1 MHEMGIME
9 GVLDSALKSAQQAHA
24 LRIRKITLSIGDMT
38 ECIDDALQF
47 SFEILSENT
56 LAQGATLV
64 LNKVSPRSVCLDCHK
79 EFDHDRFHRQ
89 CPYCQSYST
98 DLIAGRELSIDSIEV
113 DLPEDGKGA
122 GEGCAA
128 NAGGA
133 ANGSNGASS
142 NENSASSDEEAA
154 NGAQR

>member
-9 GVLDSALKSAQQAHA
+9 GVLDSTLKSAQQAHA

-64 LNKVSPRSVCLDCHK
+64 LNKVSPRSVCLDCRK

-113 DLPEDGKGA
+113 DLPDDNKGVSEGNVASDGA
-122 GEGCAA
+122 GTKT
-128 NAGGA
+128 
-133 ANGSNGASS
+133 ANG
-142 NENSASSDEEAA
+142 ESDS
-154 NGAQR
+154 

>member
-64 LNKVSPRSVCLDCHK
+64 LNKVSPRSVCLDCQK

-122 GEGCAA
+122 SEGGAA

-133 ANGSNGASS
+133 ANDSNGASS

-154 NGAQR
+154 NGAQQ

>member
-64 LNKVSPRSVCLDCHK
+64 LNKVSPRSVCLDCRK

-113 DLPEDGKGA
+113 DLPDYNKDVSEGNVASDG
-122 GEGCAA
+122 
-128 NAGGA
+128 GGTKTA
-133 ANGSNGASS
+133 HS
-142 NENSASSDEEAA
+142 ESDS
-154 NGAQR
+154 

>member
-64 LNKVSPRSVCLDCHK
+64 LNKVSPRSVCLDCRK

-122 GEGCAA
+122 GEGGAA
-128 NAGGA
+128 SDGGA

-142 NENSASSDEEAA
+142 KENSASSDEEAA
-154 NGAQR
+154 NGTQQ

>member
-64 LNKVSPRSVCLDCHK
+64 LNKVSPRSVCLDCRK

-113 DLPEDGKGA
+113 DLPDDNKGVSEGNVASDG
-122 GEGCAA
+122 
-128 NAGGA
+128 GGTKTA
-133 ANGSNGASS
+133 HS
-142 NENSASSDEEAA
+142 ESDS
-154 NGAQR
+154 

>member
-64 LNKVSPRSVCLDCHK
+64 LNKVSPCSVCLDCRK

-113 DLPEDGKGA
+113 DLPDDNKGVSEGNVASDG
-122 GEGCAA
+122 
-128 NAGGA
+128 GGTKTA
-133 ANGSNGASS
+133 HS
-142 NENSASSDEEAA
+142 ESDS
-154 NGAQR
+154 

>member
-64 LNKVSPRSVCLDCHK
+64 LNKVSPRSVCLDCRK

-113 DLPEDGKGA
+113 DLPDDNKDVSEGNVASDG
-122 GEGCAA
+122 
-128 NAGGA
+128 GGTKTA
-133 ANGSNGASS
+133 HS
-142 NENSASSDEEAA
+142 ESDS
-154 NGAQR
+154 

>member
-64 LNKVSPRSVCLDCHK
+64 LNKVSPRSVCLDCRK

-122 GEGCAA
+122 GEGGAA

-154 NGAQR
+154 NGAQQ

>member
-89 CPYCQSYST
+89 CPYCKSYST

-122 GEGCAA
+122 GEG
-128 NAGGA
+128 GA

-142 NENSASSDEEAA
+142 NENGASSDEEAA
-154 NGAQR
+154 NGAQQ

>member
-64 LNKVSPRSVCLDCHK
+64 LNKVSPRSVCLDCRK
-79 EFDHDRFHRQ
+79 EFDHDRFHRK

-113 DLPEDGKGA
+113 DLPDDNKGVSEGNVASDG
-122 GEGCAA
+122 
-128 NAGGA
+128 GGTKTA
-133 ANGSNGASS
+133 HS
-142 NENSASSDEEAA
+142 ESDS
-154 NGAQR
+154 

>member
-64 LNKVSPRSVCLDCHK
+64 LNKVSPRSVCLDCRK

-113 DLPEDGKGA
+113 DLPDDNKGVSEGNVASDGGGTKNA
-122 GEGCAA
+122 HGE
-128 NAGGA
+128 
-133 ANGSNGASS
+133 
-142 NENSASSDEEAA
+142 SDS
-154 NGAQR
+154 

>member
-64 LNKVSPRSVCLDCHK
+64 LNKVSPRSVCLDCRK

-113 DLPEDGKGA
+113 DLPDDNKGVSEGNVASDGA
-122 GEGCAA
+122 GTKT
-128 NAGGA
+128 
-133 ANGSNGASS
+133 ANG
-142 NENSASSDEEAA
+142 ESDS
-154 NGAQR
+154 

>member
-64 LNKVSPRSVCLDCHK
+64 LNKVSPRSVCLDCRK

-113 DLPEDGKGA
+113 DLPDDNKGVSEGNVACDGGGTKNA
-122 GEGCAA
+122 HGE
-128 NAGGA
+128 
-133 ANGSNGASS
+133 
-142 NENSASSDEEAA
+142 SDS
-154 NGAQR
+154 

>member
-64 LNKVSPRSVCLDCHK
+64 LNKVSPRSVCLDCRK

-98 DLIAGRELSIDSIEV
+98 DLIAGSELSIDSIEV
-113 DLPEDGKGA
+113 DLPDDNKGVSEGNVASDG
-122 GEGCAA
+122 
-128 NAGGA
+128 GGTKTA
-133 ANGSNGASS
+133 HS
-142 NENSASSDEEAA
+142 ESDS
-154 NGAQR
+154 

>member
-9 GVLDSALKSAQQAHA
+9 GVLDSALKSARQAHA

-64 LNKVSPRSVCLDCHK
+64 LNKVSPRSVCLDCRK

-113 DLPEDGKGA
+113 DLPDDNKGVSEGNVASDG
-122 GEGCAA
+122 
-128 NAGGA
+128 GGTKTA
-133 ANGSNGASS
+133 HS
-142 NENSASSDEEAA
+142 ESDS
-154 NGAQR
+154 

>member
-24 LRIRKITLSIGDMT
+24 LCIRKITLSIGDMT

-64 LNKVSPRSVCLDCHK
+64 LNKVSPRSVCLDCRK

-113 DLPEDGKGA
+113 DLPDDNKGVSEGNVASDG
-122 GEGCAA
+122 
-128 NAGGA
+128 GGTKTA
-133 ANGSNGASS
+133 HS
-142 NENSASSDEEAA
+142 ESDS
-154 NGAQR
+154 

>member
-64 LNKVSPRSVCLDCHK
+64 LNKVSPRSVCLDCRK

-122 GEGCAA
+122 SEGGAA
-128 NAGGA
+128 NAGGTASDGGA

-142 NENSASSDEEAA
+142 DEEAA
-154 NGAQR
+154 NGAQQ

>member
-64 LNKVSPRSVCLDCHK
+64 LNKVSPRSVCLDCQK

-122 GEGCAA
+122 SEGGAA
-128 NAGGA
+128 NAGGTASDGGA

-142 NENSASSDEEAA
+142 DEEAA
-154 NGAQR
+154 NGAQQ

>member
-64 LNKVSPRSVCLDCHK
+64 LNKVSPRSVCLDCRK

-113 DLPEDGKGA
+113 DLPDDNKGVSEGNVASDGGGTK
-122 GEGCAA
+122 
-128 NAGGA
+128 NAH
-133 ANGSNGASS
+133 S
-142 NENSASSDEEAA
+142 ESDS
-154 NGAQR
+154 

>member
-24 LRIRKITLSIGDMT
+24 LRICKITLSIGDMT

-64 LNKVSPRSVCLDCHK
+64 LNKVSPRSVCLDCRK

-113 DLPEDGKGA
+113 DLPDDNKGVSEGNVASDG
-122 GEGCAA
+122 
-128 NAGGA
+128 GGTKTA
-133 ANGSNGASS
+133 HS
-142 NENSASSDEEAA
+142 ESDS
-154 NGAQR
+154 

>member
-64 LNKVSPRSVCLDCHK
+64 LNKVSPRSVCLDCRK

-113 DLPEDGKGA
+113 DLPDDNKGVSEGNVASDG
-122 GEGCAA
+122 
-128 NAGGA
+128 GGTKT
-133 ANGSNGASS
+133 ANG
-142 NENSASSDEEAA
+142 ESDS
-154 NGAQR
+154 